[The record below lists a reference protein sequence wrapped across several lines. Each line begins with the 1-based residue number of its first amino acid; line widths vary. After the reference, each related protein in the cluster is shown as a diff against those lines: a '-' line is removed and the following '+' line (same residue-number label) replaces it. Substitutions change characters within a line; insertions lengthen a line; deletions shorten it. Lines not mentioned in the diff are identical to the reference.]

1 MKALVRKESNIA
13 LYLFSDSETVTV
25 SGDKTVIG
33 DPATLIIADCTTE
46 NVTLFEGIDE
56 PSEWAGHK
64 YLYTA
69 DGGWASNSDY
79 VAPEDPA
86 DPTE

>member
-46 NVTLFEGIDE
+46 NVTLFERVDE
-56 PSEWAGHK
+56 PSEWSGHK

-69 DGGWASNSDY
+69 DGGWESNPDY

-86 DPTE
+86 E

>member
-13 LYLFSDSETVTV
+13 LYLFSDSETVAV
-25 SGDKTVIG
+25 AGDKTVIG

-46 NVTLFEGIDE
+46 NVTLFEGVDE
-56 PSEWAGHK
+56 PSEWSGHK

-69 DGGWASNSDY
+69 DGGWESNPDY

-86 DPTE
+86 DPAE

>member
-13 LYLFSDSETVTV
+13 LYLFSDSETVAV
-25 SGDKTVIG
+25 GGDKTVIG

-46 NVTLFEGIDE
+46 NTTLFEGVDE
-56 PSEWAGHK
+56 PSEWAGCK

-69 DGGWASNSDY
+69 DGGWASNPDY
-79 VAPEDPA
+79 VAPEADPA
-86 DPTE
+86 E

>member
-46 NVTLFEGIDE
+46 NVTLFESVDE
-56 PSEWAGHK
+56 PSEWSGHK

-69 DGGWASNSDY
+69 DGGWESNPDY

-86 DPTE
+86 E

>member
-1 MKALVRKESNIA
+1 MKTLVRKESNIA
-13 LYLFSDSETVTV
+13 LYLFSDSETVV
-25 SGDKTVIG
+25 VAGDKTVIG

-46 NVTLFEGIDE
+46 NVTLFEGVDE
-56 PSEWAGHK
+56 PSEWMGHK

-69 DGGWASNSDY
+69 DGGWASNPDY

-86 DPTE
+86 E

>member
-25 SGDKTVIG
+25 TGDKTVIG
-33 DPATLIIADCTTE
+33 GPATLIIADCTTE
-46 NVTLFEGIDE
+46 NVTLVEGVDE
-56 PSEWAGHK
+56 PSEWTGHK

-69 DGGWASNSDY
+69 DGGWASNPDY
-79 VAPEDPA
+79 VAPEDP
-86 DPTE
+86 TE

>member
-25 SGDKTVIG
+25 AGDKTVIG
-33 DPATLIIADCTTE
+33 DPETLIIADCPTE
-46 NVTLFEGIDE
+46 NVTLFEGVDE
-56 PSEWAGHK
+56 PSEWVGGK
-64 YLYTA
+64 YLYTTS
-69 DGGWASNSDY
+69 GGWASNPDY

-86 DPTE
+86 E

>member
-13 LYLFSDSETVTV
+13 LYLFSDSETVSV

-46 NVTLFEGIDE
+46 NVTLFESVDE
-56 PSEWAGHK
+56 PSEWSGHK

-69 DGGWASNSDY
+69 DGGWESNPDY

-86 DPTE
+86 E

>member
-13 LYLFSDSETVTV
+13 LYLFSDSETVAV
-25 SGDKTVIG
+25 AGDKTVIG

-46 NVTLFEGIDE
+46 NTTLFEGVDE
-56 PSEWAGHK
+56 PSEWTGCK

-69 DGGWASNSDY
+69 DGGWELNPDY

-86 DPTE
+86 E

>member
-33 DPATLIIADCTTE
+33 DPETLIIADCTTE
-46 NVTLFEGIDE
+46 NVTLFEGVDE
-56 PSEWAGHK
+56 PSEWDWLQVSLHRRWWLGIK
-64 YLYTA
+64 PRLCCT
-69 DGGWASNSDY
+69 
-79 VAPEDPA
+79 
-86 DPTE
+86 

>member
-25 SGDKTVIG
+25 TGDKTVIG

-46 NVTLFEGIDE
+46 NITLVEGVDE
-56 PSEWAGHK
+56 PSEWTGHK

-69 DGGWASNSDY
+69 DGGWASNPDY
-79 VAPEDPA
+79 VAPEDP
-86 DPTE
+86 TE

>member
-13 LYLFSDSETVTV
+13 LYLFSDSETVV
-25 SGDKTVIG
+25 VAGDKTVIG

-46 NVTLFEGIDE
+46 NVTLFEGVDE
-56 PSEWAGHK
+56 PSEWMGHK

-69 DGGWASNSDY
+69 DGGWASNPDY

-86 DPTE
+86 E

>member
-13 LYLFSDSETVTV
+13 LYLFSDSETVAV
-25 SGDKTVIG
+25 AGDKTVIG

-46 NVTLFEGIDE
+46 NVTLFEGVDE
-56 PSEWAGHK
+56 PSEWMGHK

-69 DGGWASNSDY
+69 DGGWASNPDY
-79 VAPEDPA
+79 VAPEADPA
-86 DPTE
+86 E